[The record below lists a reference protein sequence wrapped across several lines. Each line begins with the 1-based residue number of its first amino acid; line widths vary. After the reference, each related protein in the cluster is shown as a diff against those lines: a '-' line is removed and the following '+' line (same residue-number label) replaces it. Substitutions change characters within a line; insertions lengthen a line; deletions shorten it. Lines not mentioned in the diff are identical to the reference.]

1 MTKQWVFIELVKD
14 DNDLEGLISYAI
26 YKHRKNELA
35 LAEKAKGKTESEID
49 SAVRSYH
56 NAVLASQSM
65 QKDFR
70 EKAVKIIDVAVS
82 NAIKAIVDKQKSIH
96 DSKIRQLEKKEQELS
111 AREKKQEETLKKERQ
126 KVRNEELAKIRQA
139 AQNHS
144 KENLVWRF
152 LKWLGSGLSGIISTT
167 LVVIFSLG
175 LMSLL
180 GSDAQKQQLTQ
191 HIIEALVSLFTTPPI
206 NG

>member
-35 LAEKAKGKTESEID
+35 FAEKTKGKSEAEID

-56 NAVLASQSM
+56 NAVLASKSM

-70 EKAVKIIDVAVS
+70 EKAVKIIDVAIS
-82 NAIKAIVDKQKSIH
+82 NATKAIVDKQKSIH
-96 DSKIRQLEKKEQELS
+96 DNKMSQLDKKEQELIS
-111 AREKKQEETLKKERQ
+111 LEKKNEESLRKERH
-126 KVRNEELAKIRQA
+126 KIRNDELSRIRKA
-139 AQNHS
+139 AKTISQES
-144 KENLVWRF
+144 FGWRLV
-152 LKWLGSGLSGIISTT
+152 KWLGSGLSGIIATT

-175 LMSLL
+175 IMSLS
-180 GSDAQKQQLTQ
+180 GSDEQKQQLTQ
-191 HIIEALVSLFTTPPI
+191 QIIKSLISLYTTPPI
-206 NG
+206 DG

>member
-1 MTKQWVFIELVKD
+1 
-14 DNDLEGLISYAI
+14 
-26 YKHRKNELA
+26 H
-35 LAEKAKGKTESEID
+35 
-49 SAVRSYH
+49 
-56 NAVLASQSM
+56 
-65 QKDFR
+65 
-70 EKAVKIIDVAVS
+70 
-82 NAIKAIVDKQKSIH
+82 
-96 DSKIRQLEKKEQELS
+96 
-111 AREKKQEETLKKERQ
+111 
-126 KVRNEELAKIRQA
+126 A

-144 KENLVWRF
+144 KENLVWRL